1 MKIVVDAMGGDF
13 APKNQVEGAVMAAR
27 NAPDLHIVLIG
38 QTDKVQPLLAQT
50 NTTDLNLT
58 FVDAPEVIEMS
69 DSGATAAK
77 AKPNSSIVRGLTMCK
92 EGNADAFVSQ
102 GNTGAVMAASL
113 LILGRVEGVLRPC
126 IGAYFP
132 SLKNQVMVFDTG
144 ANLDSKPEQLVQFA
158 EMATMFERY
167 VLGVDAPT
175 VGLLNIGEEDT
186 KGTDSIKQTHKLL
199 RDADARGRIKFIGNI
214 EGRDVFKG
222 DATIALCDGFVG
234 NIVLKL
240 GESIPDILGAFLMH
254 ALNKRV
260 ADGKLAPDSAKQFS
274 SITKEIFHGFSDEP
288 HGGVPLLGVNGISI
302 IGHGNSS
309 PVAVMNAI
317 FAAQTMFDKRVN
329 HHIAEMLK
337 VDTAA
342 EAKN

>member
-1 MKIVVDAMGGDF
+1 MRIVLDAMGGDF

-27 NAPDLHIVLIG
+27 NNSDLQLTLIG
-38 QTDKVQPLLAQT
+38 QLEKIEPVLAQH
-50 NTTDLNLT
+50 NTTGLNITL
-58 FVDAPEVIEMS
+58 VDAPEVIDMH
-69 DSGATAAK
+69 DSGATAVK
-77 AKPNSSIVRGLTMCK
+77 SKPNSSIVRGLSMCK
-92 EGNADAFVSQ
+92 EGAADAFVSQ

-113 LILGRVEGVLRPC
+113 LILGRVEGVQRPC

-158 EMATMFERY
+158 EMATIFERY
-167 VLGVDAPT
+167 MLGVQTPT
-175 VGLLNIGEEDT
+175 VGLLNVGEEET
-186 KGTDSIKQTHKLL
+186 KGNDTLKQTHKLL
-199 RDADARGRIKFIGNI
+199 RDADARGQIKFIGNI
-214 EGRDVFKG
+214 EGRDVFIG
-222 DATIALCDGFVG
+222 DANIVLCDGLIG
-234 NIVLKL
+234 NVVLKL
-240 GESIPDILGAFLMH
+240 GESIPNILGTLIMH

-274 SITKEIFHGFSDEP
+274 GILKEIFHGFSDEP

-317 FAAQTMFDKRVN
+317 FAAKNMFEKRVN
-329 HHIAEMLK
+329 DHIAEMLK
-337 VDTAA
+337 ADEV
-342 EAKN
+342 KN